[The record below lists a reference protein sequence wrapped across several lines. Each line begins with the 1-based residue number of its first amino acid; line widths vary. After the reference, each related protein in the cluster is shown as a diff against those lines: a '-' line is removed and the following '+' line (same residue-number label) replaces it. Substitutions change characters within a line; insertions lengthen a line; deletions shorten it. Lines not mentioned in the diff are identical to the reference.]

1 MHYYLVSPIKII
13 RADAHSFTY
22 AHPEQLP
29 VGALVVIEVGSAQC
43 VGIIMSAVVKP
54 EFTVK
59 EIVQILDD
67 APVPLPLIQT
77 ALWMSSYYHTH
88 LATVWQTI
96 LPRGLTKKRRHI
108 PARAASPQAS
118 RPPTTALT
126 PDQRAA
132 ITAIDD
138 MLPGS
143 ALLHGVTGSGKT
155 RVYIE
160 LARRLKDEG

>member
-1 MHYYLVSPIKII
+1 MYYYLVSPIKII

-22 AHPEQLP
+22 AHPERLP

-88 LATVWQTI
+88 LATVMNPKC
-96 LPRGLTKKRRHI
+96 LF
-108 PARAASPQAS
+108 SQA
-118 RPPTTALT
+118 
-126 PDQRAA
+126 
-132 ITAIDD
+132 
-138 MLPGS
+138 
-143 ALLHGVTGSGKT
+143 
-155 RVYIE
+155 
-160 LARRLKDEG
+160 